1 MADNNN
7 NSNIYELKYKNTD
20 GTNPVDVPLYAK
32 KAEEFANLS
41 SATSTT
47 LSSTE
52 DNNNTVL
59 VWDNTE
65 KVFKTKYLS
74 NISTSLNNLSS
85 SITSNSNTIN
95 NRIDKIVDDIKGNN
109 TISCNYSSNV
119 LTLTIGTFSITD
131 KGSSK

>member
-1 MADNNN
+1 MADNN

-47 LSSTE
+47 LSLTE

-65 KVFKTKYLS
+65 KVFKTKDLS

-85 SITSNSNTIN
+85 SITSNSDTIN
-95 NRIDKIVDDIKGNN
+95 NRIDKIVDDIKRNN
-109 TISCNYSSNV
+109 TISCDYSSNV
-119 LTLTIGTFSITD
+119 LTLTIETFSLPHET
-131 KGSSK
+131 K

>member
-1 MADNNN
+1 MADNN

-65 KVFKTKYLS
+65 KVFKTKDLS
-74 NISTSLNNLSS
+74 NLSN
-85 SITSNSNTIN
+85 SITSNSNAIN
-95 NRIDKIVDDIKGNN
+95 SRVDKIVDDIKMNN

-119 LTLTIGTFSITD
+119 LTLTIETFSLPHET
-131 KGSSK
+131 K

>member
-1 MADNNN
+1 MADNN

-65 KVFKTKYLS
+65 KVFKTKDLS
-74 NISTSLNNLSS
+74 NISTSLNNLSN

-95 NRIDKIVDDIKGNN
+95 SRVDKIVDDIKRNS
-109 TISCNYSSNV
+109 TISCDYSSNV
-119 LTLTIGTFSITD
+119 LTLTIETFSLPHET
-131 KGSSK
+131 K

>member
-1 MADNNN
+1 MADNN

-47 LSSTE
+47 LSSTG
-52 DNNNTVL
+52 DSNNTVL

-65 KVFKTKYLS
+65 KVFKTKDLS

-85 SITSNSNTIN
+85 SITSNSDTIN
-95 NRIDKIVDDIKGNN
+95 NRIDKIVDDIKRNN

>member
-1 MADNNN
+1 MADNN

-47 LSSTE
+47 LSSTG
-52 DNNNTVL
+52 DSNNTVL
-59 VWDNTE
+59 VWDNIE
-65 KVFKTKYLS
+65 KVFKTKDLS

-85 SITSNSNTIN
+85 SITSNSDTIN

>member
-1 MADNNN
+1 MADNN
-7 NSNIYELKYKNTD
+7 NSNIYELKYKNTE

-65 KVFKTKYLS
+65 KVFKTKDLS
-74 NISTSLNNLSS
+74 NISTRLDDLSS
-85 SITSNSNTIN
+85 SITSTSDTIHSRISN
-95 NRIDKIVDDIKGNN
+95 IVSDIKGNN

-119 LTLTIGTFSITD
+119 LTLTIETFSLPHET
-131 KGSSK
+131 K

>member
-1 MADNNN
+1 MADNN
-7 NSNIYELKYKNTD
+7 NSNIYELKYKNID
-20 GTNPVDVPLYAK
+20 GANPVDVPLYAK

-65 KVFKTKYLS
+65 KLFKTKDLS
-74 NISTSLNNLSS
+74 NISTSLNNLSN

-95 NRIDKIVDDIKGNN
+95 SRVDKIVDDIKRNN
-109 TISCNYSSNV
+109 TISCDYSSNV
-119 LTLTIGTFSITD
+119 LTLTIETFSLPHET
-131 KGSSK
+131 K

>member
-1 MADNNN
+1 MADNSNN
-7 NSNIYELKYKNTD
+7 NVYELKYKNTD

-41 SATSTT
+41 SATPTT

-65 KVFKTKYLS
+65 KVFKTKDLS
-74 NISTSLNNLSS
+74 NLSN
-85 SITSNSNTIN
+85 SITSNSNAIN
-95 NRIDKIVDDIKGNN
+95 SRVDKIVDDIKMNN
-109 TISCNYSSNV
+109 TISCDYSSNV
-119 LTLTIGTFSITD
+119 LTLTIETFSLPHET
-131 KGSSK
+131 K

>member
-7 NSNIYELKYKNTD
+7 NNVYELKYKNTD

-41 SATSTT
+41 SATPTT

-65 KVFKTKYLS
+65 KVFKTKDLS
-74 NISTSLNNLSS
+74 NLSN

-95 NRIDKIVDDIKGNN
+95 SRVDKIVDDIKRNN
-109 TISCNYSSNV
+109 AISCDYSSNV
-119 LTLTIGTFSITD
+119 LTLTIETFSITD

>member
-1 MADNNN
+1 MADNN

-20 GTNPVDVPLYAK
+20 GTNPVDIPLYAK

-47 LSSTE
+47 LSLTE

-65 KVFKTKYLS
+65 KVFKIKDLS
-74 NISTSLNNLSS
+74 NLSN

-95 NRIDKIVDDIKGNN
+95 SRVDKIVDDIKRNN
-109 TISCNYSSNV
+109 TISCDYSSNV
-119 LTLTIGTFSITD
+119 LTLTIETFSLPHET
-131 KGSSK
+131 K

>member
-1 MADNNN
+1 MADNN

-65 KVFKTKYLS
+65 KVFKTKDLS
-74 NISTSLNNLSS
+74 NISTSLNNLSN
-85 SITSNSNTIN
+85 SITSNYNTIN
-95 NRIDKIVDDIKGNN
+95 SRIDKIVDDIKRNN
-109 TISCNYSSNV
+109 TISCDYSSNV
-119 LTLTIGTFSITD
+119 LTLTIETFSLPHET
-131 KGSSK
+131 K

>member
-1 MADNNN
+1 MVDNN

-65 KVFKTKYLS
+65 KVFKTKDLS
-74 NISTSLNNLSS
+74 NISN
-85 SITSNSNTIN
+85 SITSINS
-95 NRIDKIVDDIKGNN
+95 RVDKIVDDIKRNN
-109 TISCNYSSNV
+109 TISCDYSSNV
-119 LTLTIGTFSITD
+119 LTLTIETFSLPHET
-131 KGSSK
+131 K

>member
-1 MADNNN
+1 MADNN

-47 LSSTE
+47 LSSSS
-52 DNNNTVL
+52 DSNNTVL

-65 KVFKTKYLS
+65 KVFKTKDLS
-74 NISTSLNNLSS
+74 NILTNLNNLSS
-85 SITSNSNTIN
+85 SITSNSDTIN

>member
-1 MADNNN
+1 MADNN
-7 NSNIYELKYKNTD
+7 NSNIYKLKYKNTD

-47 LSSTE
+47 LSLTDSS
-52 DNNNTVL
+52 NNVVL

-65 KVFKTKYLS
+65 KIFKTKDLS
-74 NISTSLNNLSS
+74 GISTSLDNLSS
-85 SITSNSNTIN
+85 SITSNYDTIN

-109 TISCNYSSNV
+109 TISCDYSSNV
-119 LTLTIGTFSITD
+119 LTLTIGTFSLPHET
-131 KGSSK
+131 K

>member
-7 NSNIYELKYKNTD
+7 NNVYELKYKNTD

-41 SATSTT
+41 SATPTT

-65 KVFKTKYLS
+65 KVFKIKDLS
-74 NISTSLNNLSS
+74 NISTSLDNLSK
-85 SITSNSNTIN
+85 SITSNSNAIN
-95 NRIDKIVDDIKGNN
+95 SRVDKIVDDIKMNN
-109 TISCNYSSNV
+109 TISCDYSSNV
-119 LTLTIGTFSITD
+119 LTLTIETFSLPHET
-131 KGSSK
+131 K

>member
-1 MADNNN
+1 MADNN

-65 KVFKTKYLS
+65 KVFKTKDLS
-74 NISTSLNNLSS
+74 NISTSLNNLS
-85 SITSNSNTIN
+85 
-95 NRIDKIVDDIKGNN
+95 NRIDKIVDDIKENN

-119 LTLTIGTFSITD
+119 LTLTIRTFSITD

>member
-1 MADNNN
+1 MADNN

-59 VWDNTE
+59 VWDNIE
-65 KVFKTKYLS
+65 NVFKTKDLS
-74 NISTSLNNLSS
+74 NISTSLNNLSN
-85 SITSNSNTIN
+85 SITSNSNAIN
-95 NRIDKIVDDIKGNN
+95 SRVDKIVDDIKMNN
-109 TISCNYSSNV
+109 TISCDYSSNV
-119 LTLTIGTFSITD
+119 LTLTIETFSLPHET
-131 KGSSK
+131 K

>member
-1 MADNNN
+1 MADNN

-65 KVFKTKYLS
+65 KVFKTKDLS
-74 NISTSLNNLSS
+74 NISN
-85 SITSNSNTIN
+85 SITLNSNTIN
-95 NRIDKIVDDIKGNN
+95 SRVDKIVDDIKRNN
-109 TISCNYSSNV
+109 TISCDYSSNV
-119 LTLTIGTFSITD
+119 LTLTIETFSLPHET
-131 KGSSK
+131 K

>member
-7 NSNIYELKYKNTD
+7 NNVYELKYKNTD

-32 KAEEFANLS
+32 KAEQFANLS

-65 KVFKTKYLS
+65 KVFKTKDLS
-74 NISTSLNNLSS
+74 NLSS
-85 SITSNSNTIN
+85 SITSNYNTIN
-95 NRIDKIVDDIKGNN
+95 NRINKIVDDIKGNN
-109 TISCNYSSNV
+109 TISCDYSSNI

>member
-1 MADNNN
+1 MADNN

-65 KVFKTKYLS
+65 KVFKTKDLS
-74 NISTSLNNLSS
+74 NISTRLDDLSS
-85 SITSNSNTIN
+85 SITSTSDTIH
-95 NRIDKIVDDIKGNN
+95 NRISNIVSDIKGNN

-119 LTLTIGTFSITD
+119 LTLTIETFSLPHET
-131 KGSSK
+131 K

>member
-7 NSNIYELKYKNTD
+7 NNVYELKYKNTD

-41 SATSTT
+41 SATPTT

-65 KVFKTKYLS
+65 KVFKTKDLS
-74 NISTSLNNLSS
+74 NISTSLDNLSK
-85 SITSNSNTIN
+85 SITSNSNAIN
-95 NRIDKIVDDIKGNN
+95 SRVDKIVDDIKMNN
-109 TISCNYSSNV
+109 TISCDYSSNV
-119 LTLTIGTFSITD
+119 LTLTIETFSLPHET
-131 KGSSK
+131 K

>member
-7 NSNIYELKYKNTD
+7 SNVYELKYKNTD

-65 KVFKTKYLS
+65 KVFKTKDLS
-74 NISTSLNNLSS
+74 NLSS
-85 SITSNSNTIN
+85 SITSNYNTIN
-95 NRIDKIVDDIKGNN
+95 NRINKIVDDIKGNN
-109 TISCNYSSNV
+109 TISCDYSSNV
-119 LTLTIGTFSITD
+119 LTLTIGTFSLPHET
-131 KGSSK
+131 K

>member
-1 MADNNN
+1 MADNN

-20 GTNPVDVPLYAK
+20 GTNPVDIPLYAK

-47 LSSTE
+47 LSLTE

-65 KVFKTKYLS
+65 KVFKIKDLS
-74 NISTSLNNLSS
+74 NISTSLNNLSN

-95 NRIDKIVDDIKGNN
+95 SRVDKIVDDIKRNN
-109 TISCNYSSNV
+109 TILCDYSSNV
-119 LTLTIGTFSITD
+119 LTLTIETFSLPHET
-131 KGSSK
+131 K

>member
-7 NSNIYELKYKNTD
+7 NNVYELKYKNTD

-41 SATSTT
+41 SATPTT

-65 KVFKTKYLS
+65 KVFKTKDLS
-74 NISTSLNNLSS
+74 NLSN

-95 NRIDKIVDDIKGNN
+95 SRVDKIVDDIKRNN
-109 TISCNYSSNV
+109 TISCDYSSNV
-119 LTLTIGTFSITD
+119 LTLTIRTFSITD

>member
-1 MADNNN
+1 MADNN

-32 KAEEFANLS
+32 EAEKFANLS

-47 LSSTE
+47 LSLTE

-65 KVFKTKYLS
+65 KVFKTKDLSGISTRLDDLS
-74 NISTSLNNLSS
+74 N
-85 SITSNSNTIN
+85 SITSNSDTIHS
-95 NRIDKIVDDIKGNN
+95 RISNIVSDIKGNN

-119 LTLTIGTFSITD
+119 LTLTIETFSLPHET
-131 KGSSK
+131 K

>member
-7 NSNIYELKYKNTD
+7 NNVYELKYKNTD

-41 SATSTT
+41 SATPIT

-65 KVFKTKYLS
+65 KVFKTKDLS
-74 NISTSLNNLSS
+74 NLSN
-85 SITSNSNTIN
+85 SITSNSNAIN
-95 NRIDKIVDDIKGNN
+95 SRVDKIVDDIKMNN
-109 TISCNYSSNV
+109 TISCDYSSNV
-119 LTLTIGTFSITD
+119 LTLTIETFSLPHET
-131 KGSSK
+131 K

>member
-1 MADNNN
+1 MADNN

-65 KVFKTKYLS
+65 KVFKTKDLS

-85 SITSNSNTIN
+85 SITSNSDTIN

>member
-1 MADNNN
+1 MADNN

-47 LSSTE
+47 LSSTG
-52 DNNNTVL
+52 DSNNTVL

-65 KVFKTKYLS
+65 KVFKTKDLS

-85 SITSNSNTIN
+85 SITSNSDTIN